1 MADESPG
8 TKIAT
13 ACNKAN
19 HAKGLLVAASL
30 GHWCTALESAGLLS
44 ATGFS
49 AADGATEAA
58 SRTVFE
64 VDLGK
69 EDDARDK
76 AMDLCV
82 RVADAADSCGSGRK
96 IPADKTPELM
106 AEFREVARTLAG
118 HEAAVRSITTLIA
131 QKSGEA
137 LGLGHI
143 GSPAPAG
150 VPASAGAL
158 SSPAPAPKP
167 LDEWARAVD
176 IGKSASSSSPGGA
189 PITSCA

>member
-13 ACNKAN
+13 ACNKAKGG
-19 HAKGLLVAASL
+19 HARGLLVAASL

-58 SRTVFE
+58 SRTTFE

-69 EDDARDK
+69 NDDARDK

-82 RVADAADSCGSGRK
+82 RVADAADSCGPCTS
-96 IPADKTPELM
+96 
-106 AEFREVARTLAG
+106 
-118 HEAAVRSITTLIA
+118 
-131 QKSGEA
+131 QK
-137 LGLGHI
+137 
-143 GSPAPAG
+143 
-150 VPASAGAL
+150 
-158 SSPAPAPKP
+158 
-167 LDEWARAVD
+167 WRN
-176 IGKSASSSSPGGA
+176 GA
-189 PITSCA
+189 PGCGC